1 MRVEKVYLRGF
12 PPFGDADLTFP
23 TVEVEVE
30 GKGELHLLVGQN
42 GTGKTRLLCLLAAAF
57 GNRTELDARAT
68 SGNNFNSAVVC
79 RFGAVCGVW
88 GTVKNHAWWSPPEK
102 YDLIANR
109 LLEGQGGDG
118 GASSTLSATNNR
130 PPEAETGTALAF
142 RGTGRVSDAQIAA
155 MSPVK
160 VGEQSQ
166 WLSFDH
172 VADTDLVIGQSMAN
186 IKMGAAMESMSAP
199 NGQPGRATK
208 IARRLEET
216 ISEITGR
223 TFYFVVEPTPKVAL
237 KVYWGGVP
245 MMLRQLPDGLRS
257 VIGWLVSCVA
267 KMSAI
272 HPDHEDPLSL
282 PLILLLDEPET
293 HLHPAW
299 QRKVLL
305 AAQALFPQAQIFVAT
320 HSPFVIASANDGWIH
335 VLRADEKTGL
345 VTIDKP
351 RSCLKGD
358 TYLDVVEDVLG
369 LTPLEAYDPETE
381 QLLKRFRSTLDA
393 ALGGTATEESH
404 LNELAKTIAER
415 GDSLRDLVGRE
426 MHQFGRLM
434 AQKRAS
440 A

>member
-1 MRVEKVYLRGF
+1 MRIEKVYLRGF
-12 PPFGDADLTFP
+12 PPFGDAQLTFP
-23 TVEVEVE
+23 PTDVP

-57 GNRTELDARAT
+57 GNRSELNARV
-68 SGNNFNSAVVC
+68 GNENSLNSVVVC

-88 GTVKNHAWWSPPEK
+88 GTVKNHAWWTPPEK
-102 YDLIANR
+102 CDLIADR
-109 LLEGQGGDG
+109 MLKGQGGDG
-118 GASSTLSATNNR
+118 GASSTLSASDNR
-130 PPEAETGTALAF
+130 PPEAETGTVLAF

-155 MSPVK
+155 MNPVK
-160 VGEQSQ
+160 VGEPPS

-172 VADTDLVIGQSMAN
+172 VPDTDLVIGQSMAN

-208 IARRLEET
+208 IARRLEEA

-223 TFYFVVEPTPKVAL
+223 SFYFVVEPTPKVAL

-245 MMLRQLPDGLRS
+245 MMLKQLPDGLRS
-257 VIGWLVSCVA
+257 IIGWLVSCVA

-272 HPDHEDPLSL
+272 HPEHEDPLNL
-282 PLILLLDEPET
+282 PLILLLDEPES

-299 QRKVLL
+299 QRKVLP
-305 AAQALFPQAQIFVAT
+305 AVQTLFPQAQIVVAT
-320 HSPFVIASANDGWIH
+320 HSPFVIASANEGWIH
-335 VLRADEKTGL
+335 VLRADEKTGI

-351 RSCLKGD
+351 RPCLRGD

-369 LTPLEAYDPETE
+369 MTPLEAYDPETE
-381 QLLKRFRSTLDA
+381 QLLRQFRTTLDA
-393 ALGGTATEESH
+393 ALGGTETEESH
-404 LNELAKTIAER
+404 LNDLAKMIADR
-415 GDSLRDLVGRE
+415 GKSLEDLVGRE